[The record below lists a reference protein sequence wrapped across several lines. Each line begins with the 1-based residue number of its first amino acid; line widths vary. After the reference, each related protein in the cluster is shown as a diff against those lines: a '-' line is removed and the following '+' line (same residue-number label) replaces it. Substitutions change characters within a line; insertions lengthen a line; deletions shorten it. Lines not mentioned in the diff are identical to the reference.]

1 MERLLDLIPHRRP
14 WLLLDRVVEVGQA
27 HVTAEKRLSAG
38 DPLLAGGLP
47 ELLVIE
53 ALAQAAACLRGA
65 QAGAHRGMLVQA
77 SGFTFDGRAQAGETL
92 TLTVT
97 RTATLG
103 TLHRFEGEARAGE
116 RLIARGQMTFA
127 VGS

>member
-14 WLLLDRVVEVGQA
+14 WLLLDRVLEVGA
-27 HVTAEKRLSAG
+27 ARVTAEKRLSAN
-38 DPLLAGGLP
+38 DPLLAEGLA
-47 ELLVIE
+47 ELLVVE
-53 ALAQAAACLRGA
+53 ALAQTAACLRGA

-77 SGFTFDGRAQAGETL
+77 SGFTFEKRAQAGETL

-97 RTATLG
+97 RTASLG
-103 TLHRFEGEARAGE
+103 ALHRFDGEARAGE

-127 VGS
+127 VEP